1 MDAGAGGRVRP
12 LPVAPLPAADG
23 SGEGGSETAMRA
35 AAAMLTV
42 AMGMWLT
49 AAAGAQPAAAPAAGA
64 TLPGAELYM
73 QRTCVACHGKDAKT
87 PILPDYPKL
96 AGQNAAY
103 LLRQMQDIKS
113 GARANGNT
121 AAMRGVMHL
130 TNDDELK
137 VLSEWL
143 ATLP

>member
-1 MDAGAGGRVRP
+1 
-12 LPVAPLPAADG
+12 
-23 SGEGGSETAMRA
+23 
-35 AAAMLTV
+35 MLTV
-42 AMGMWLT
+42 AMGIWLT
-49 AAAGAQPAAAPAAGA
+49 ATAGAQPAAPAAGA
-64 TLPGAELYM
+64 TLSGAELYM

-87 PILPDYPKL
+87 PILPVYPKL

-103 LLRQMQDIKS
+103 LLQQMQDIKS

-130 TNDDELK
+130 TNDEELK